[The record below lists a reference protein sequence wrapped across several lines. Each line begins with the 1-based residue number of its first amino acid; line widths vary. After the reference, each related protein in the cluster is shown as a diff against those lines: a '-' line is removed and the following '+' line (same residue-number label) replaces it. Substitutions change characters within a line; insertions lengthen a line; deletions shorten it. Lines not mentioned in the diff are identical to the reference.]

1 MNGADPAPG
10 ATILDHVRVLLTND
24 DGIEADGLQALRRAL
39 LEVPGI
45 ELAVIAPDGNRSA
58 MARSITTR
66 RPLWVQEVDFGDG
79 TKGFA
84 TDGTPVDCVRLA
96 RLGLI
101 EGFEAEFIVS
111 GINHGANLGD
121 DITYSGTVAAA
132 LEGIV
137 LGLPAISVSQQSG
150 AREMDFR
157 LGDSFDFAEGAR
169 FVARVVEE
177 IDDVPLPPGTLLNIN
192 CPAGDAG
199 GVEVTR
205 LGKRLYRDQLK
216 LTGESQDDRRRYW
229 IYGTDPGFLDEPGT
243 DLAAIAAGRIAVT
256 PLHFDLTDTA
266 GMDALERHDLA
277 RLLAP
282 AAREV
287 D

>member
-1 MNGADPAPG
+1 M
-10 ATILDHVRVLLTND
+10 RVLLTND
-24 DGIEADGLQALRRAL
+24 DGIEAEGLQTLRRAL
-39 LEVPGI
+39 LEIPGV

-66 RPLWVQEVDFGDG
+66 RPLWVAEVNFGDG
-79 TKGFA
+79 TRGYA

-101 EGFEAEFIVS
+101 DGFTADVIVS

-132 LEGIV
+132 LEGVV
-137 LGLPAISVSQQSG
+137 LGLPAIAASQQSA

-157 LGDSFDFAEGAR
+157 MGERFDFEEGAR

-177 IDDVPLPPGTLLNIN
+177 IEEVPMPAGTLLNVN

-205 LGKRLYRDQLK
+205 LGKRIYRDQLQ
-216 LTGESQDDRRRYW
+216 LTDEEDDRRRYW
-229 IYGTDPGFLDEPGT
+229 IYGADPGFEDEEGT
-243 DLAAIAAGRIAVT
+243 DLAAVAAGRIAVT
-256 PLHFDLTDTA
+256 PLHFDLTDTG
-266 GMDALERHDLA
+266 GMASLERHNLT
-277 RLLAP
+277 RLLSP

-287 D
+287 E